1 MESNKE
7 TKVTNIYDI
16 FLADDH
22 TIIRHGLRRII
33 EENLGYRIVGETG
46 DALQIVPKI
55 RTTHP
60 DMIILDLSMPD
71 INGIDVVNR
80 IRKHNKKIKILIL
93 TMHKNSEYVYECL
106 VNGAQGYM
114 LKEDAD
120 SELVS
125 AIRAIKT
132 GDIYISPSF
141 SNEVI
146 KNLIEHRSNG
156 ENKRGSAIRWG
167 LTPREREVLK
177 LVAEGNSNK
186 KVADKLGISVRTAEH
201 HRLNVMKKLGVT
213 NTAGLVRHALRTKV
227 ID

>member
-1 MESNKE
+1 M
-7 TKVTNIYDI
+7 TNIYGI

-33 EENLGYRIVGETG
+33 EENPGYRIVGETG

-55 RTTHP
+55 RTMHP

-71 INGIDVVNR
+71 LSGIDVVNR

-93 TMHKNSEYVYECL
+93 TMHKNNEFVYECL

-146 KNLIEHRSNG
+146 KNLIEHKSST

-201 HRLNVMKKLGVT
+201 HRLNTMKKLGVT

>member
-1 MESNKE
+1 M
-7 TKVTNIYDI
+7 NIMYDI

-33 EENLGYRIVGETG
+33 EENPGYRIVGETD
-46 DALQIVPKI
+46 DALEVISKI
-55 RTTHP
+55 RTLHP
-60 DMIILDLSMPD
+60 NMIILDLSMPD
-71 INGIDVVNR
+71 LNGIELVNR
-80 IRKHNKKIKILIL
+80 IRKYNKKIKILIL
-93 TMHKNSEYVYECL
+93 TMHKNNEYVYECL

-120 SELVS
+120 SELIS
-125 AIRAIKT
+125 AIKALKT
-132 GDIYISPSF
+132 GNIYISPSF

-146 KNLIEHRSNG
+146 KNLIERRSNT
-156 ENKRGSAIRWG
+156 EKKRGSAVRRV

-186 KVADKLGISVRTAEH
+186 KVADKLDISVRTAEH
-201 HRLNVMKKLGVT
+201 HRLNIMKKLGVT
-213 NTAGLVRHALRTKV
+213 NTAGLVRYALRTKV

>member
-1 MESNKE
+1 M
-7 TKVTNIYDI
+7 YDI

-33 EENLGYRIVGETG
+33 EENPGYRIVGETG
-46 DALQIVPKI
+46 DGLKVISKI
-55 RTTHP
+55 RTLHP
-60 DMIILDLSMPD
+60 NMIILDLSMPD
-71 INGIDVVNR
+71 LNGIEVVNR
-80 IRKHNKKIKILIL
+80 IRKYNKKIKILIL
-93 TMHKNSEYVYECL
+93 TMHKNNEYVYECL

-120 SELVS
+120 SELIS
-125 AIRAIKT
+125 AIKALKT
-132 GDIYISPSF
+132 GNIYISPSF

-146 KNLIEHRSNG
+146 KNLIERRSNTD
-156 ENKRGSAIRWG
+156 KRRGSAVRRV

-186 KVADKLGISVRTAEH
+186 KIADKLGISVRTAEH
-201 HRLNVMKKLGVT
+201 HRLNIMKKLSVT
-213 NTAGLVRHALRTKV
+213 NTAGLVRYALRTKV

>member
-1 MESNKE
+1 M
-7 TKVTNIYDI
+7 TDIYDI

-33 EENLGYRIVGETG
+33 EENPGYRIVGETG

-55 RTTHP
+55 RTMHP

-71 INGIDVVNR
+71 LNGIDVVNR

-93 TMHKNSEYVYECL
+93 TMHKNNDYVYECL

-132 GDIYISPSF
+132 GDIYISTSF

-146 KNLIEHRSNG
+146 KNLIEHRSNA
-156 ENKRGSAIRWG
+156 ENKRGSATRWG

-201 HRLNVMKKLGVT
+201 HRLNTMKKLGVT

>member
-1 MESNKE
+1 MS
-7 TKVTNIYDI
+7 TIYNI

-22 TIIRHGLRRII
+22 TIIRHGLKRII
-33 EENLGYRIVGETG
+33 EENPGYRIVGETG
-46 DALQIVPKI
+46 DALELISKI
-55 RTTHP
+55 RTLHP
-60 DMIILDLSMPD
+60 DMIILDLSMP
-71 INGIDVVNR
+71 NLTGIDAVHR
-80 IRKHNKKIKILIL
+80 IRKISKKMKILIL
-93 TMHKNSEYVYECL
+93 TMHKNEEYVYECL
-106 VNGAQGYM
+106 ANGAQGYM

-120 SELVS
+120 SELIA

-132 GDIYISPSF
+132 GDIYISPTF

-146 KNLIEHRSNG
+146 KTLIERRSNA
-156 ENKRGSAIRWG
+156 ERKRGSAVRRG

-186 KVADKLGISVRTAEH
+186 KVADKLGISVRTVEH
-201 HRLNVMKKLGVT
+201 HRLNIMKKLGVT

>member
-1 MESNKE
+1 M
-7 TKVTNIYDI
+7 TDIYGI

-33 EENLGYRIVGETG
+33 EENPGYRIVGETG
-46 DALQIVPKI
+46 NGLQIIPKI
-55 RTTHP
+55 RTLHP

-71 INGIDVVNR
+71 LNGIDVVNR
-80 IRKHNKKIKILIL
+80 IRKYNKKIKILIL
-93 TMHKNSEYVYECL
+93 TMHKNNEYVYKCL

-132 GDIYISPSF
+132 GDIYISLSF
-141 SNEVI
+141 SNEII
-146 KNLIEHRSNG
+146 KNLIEHRSSA
-156 ENKRGSAIRWG
+156 ENKRGSATRWG

-201 HRLNVMKKLGVT
+201 HRLNTMKKLGVT